1 MTRFSV
7 DLPVPS
13 IDGEWAP
20 EAAAALVGQRWPLK
34 ATLVEGQMVSVPA
47 RVVAAQTSP
56 DGVTMRLDLETDVLM
71 EGNFSVSNISVDDD

>member
-1 MTRFSV
+1 M
-7 DLPVPS
+7 S
-13 IDGEWAP
+13 I
-20 EAAAALVGQRWPLK
+20 
-34 ATLVEGQMVSVPA
+34 PA